1 MVPSLGFLNIDRYQ
15 NDRFTRPMGNCR
27 CKTQFPIY
35 LSSFGQLIYKFN
47 IKSTKQSGNNLKLA
61 FTSIF
66 ITFIS
71 LEVHFKN
78 LEKAEELAYN
88 NIIIKRVNR
97 FITLDKMVHKVA
109 PIQATK
115 DQFTEKKITFCNQI
129 LGLPLG
135 SKIDSNYDNVTKKTG
150 KLHE

>member
-47 IKSTKQSGNNLKLA
+47 IKSTKQSGNTLKLA

-71 LEVHFKN
+71 LE
-78 LEKAEELAYN
+78 EKAEELAYN

-109 PIQATK
+109 PVL
-115 DQFTEKKITFCNQI
+115 KKKFIYSY
-129 LGLPLG
+129 L
-135 SKIDSNYDNVTKKTG
+135 SV
-150 KLHE
+150 E